1 MTTEPTIGKLVVDVV
16 DDVRTLV
23 RAEVELA
30 KAELKTSLLAGGIS
44 AILFVVAAFLGLL
57 IIILLS
63 IAFAFLLTMTGLHPA
78 WCFLIVA
85 GAYALIAAVAVVVGV
100 RKLRKIRAPQQTI
113 ATASRIPLALRGKH

>member
-1 MTTEPTIGKLVVDVV
+1 MSTEPTIGKLVVDAV
-16 DDVRTLV
+16 DDIRTLV
-23 RAEVELA
+23 RAEVQLA

-44 AILFVVAAFLGLL
+44 AVLFFVAATLGLL

-85 GAYALIAAVAVVVGV
+85 AMYALVAAAIVFVGV
-100 RKLRKIRAPQQTI
+100 LKLRKIRAPKQTMS
-113 ATASRIPLALRGKH
+113 TAARIPRALKGKH